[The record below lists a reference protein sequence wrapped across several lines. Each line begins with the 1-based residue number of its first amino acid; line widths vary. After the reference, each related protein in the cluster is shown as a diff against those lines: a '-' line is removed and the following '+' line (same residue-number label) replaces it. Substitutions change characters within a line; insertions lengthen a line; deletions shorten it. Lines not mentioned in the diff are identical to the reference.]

1 MFLFLFLGWLGV
13 AMPKMGIRMHSTA
26 TLVKLPTPW
35 NRLGTLVSYGC
46 KADCTVV
53 LMHARQELGS

>member
-26 TLVKLPTPW
+26 TLVKLPTPCSKL
-35 NRLGTLVSYGC
+35 REPMSQ
-46 KADCTVV
+46 ATVLLIV
-53 LMHARQELGS
+53 AP